1 LNQRR
6 KKKRTTKKKLQ
17 QHVFIFFFLSFSSCF
32 FSFIQSPA
40 AGGVGFITKFIAAV
54 L

>member
-1 LNQRR
+1 LNQRQQKNGRRR
-6 KKKRTTKKKLQ
+6 KNCSSTFLY
-17 QHVFIFFFLSFSSCF
+17 IFFYHLVRV

-40 AGGVGFITKFIAAV
+40 AGVGFITKFIAAV